1 MISWYVESKL
11 KLMVV
16 GRAMN
21 GWGSF
26 KDIHDV
32 DSAITDTFRLLEE
45 KNVLADVTTRGGI
58 HTEDGT
64 YYYSKSKFW
73 KLIKYVLEEYGEA
86 KEFSWYCD
94 NGEPEWNQKIVW
106 SNLYKISPSLGGN
119 PNEQFIK
126 NNMQTYI
133 DILMEEI
140 EINQPDKILFITDW
154 NCMNPFEDAPSFS
167 EKLGLQNCNNNQ
179 FVVSTGYFDN
189 RKIVICKRPDSKFR
203 NTNTM
208 IKEWAVEI
216 KQAFDSI
223 RSDYSEQ

>member
-1 MISWYVESKL
+1 MESWTGCRRRRRSACSGRDLIWKIETVSKKQMISWYVESKL

-167 EKLGLQNCNNNQ
+167 EN
-179 FVVSTGYFDN
+179 
-189 RKIVICKRPDSKFR
+189 
-203 NTNTM
+203 
-208 IKEWAVEI
+208 
-216 KQAFDSI
+216 
-223 RSDYSEQ
+223 